1 MKTDPTPQP
10 PARLPENCVSLVTS
24 PATARSDGLPLSL
37 KGLVAYSGIRFSDS
51 TDCRYTVSRIGPG
64 EPIPADKIGIP
75 TSYHRGSEFY
85 VIRPGDASPINSGTE
100 LNSNNNRK
108 SEK

>member
-1 MKTDPTPQP
+1 MRSPESFGY
-10 PARLPENCVSLVTS
+10 LPGDCV
-24 PATARSDGLPLSL
+24 RSDGLPLSL

>member
-1 MKTDPTPQP
+1 M
-10 PARLPENCVSLVTS
+10 
-24 PATARSDGLPLSL
+24 
-37 KGLVAYSGIRFSDS
+37 